1 MKRIIAAIMAIVCC
15 VSFASC
21 SSSSEESVSNETTMA
36 QTESVSNET
45 TVSETEAAAETEIVM
60 TEENVKLCGR
70 TELIDDVL
78 WCAYS
83 GTGAAF
89 NYTGKGF
96 DLKIKG
102 DGAVGSADN
111 EARVA
116 VFVNGERAIDFMV
129 DEPEVTVRIAESEEN
144 VTSEIKIVKLS
155 EAANSTMGIE
165 PITIAPDETIEP
177 VAQKEL
183 KMEFIGDSITC
194 GYGVDDEVKEHHFS
208 TTTEDVT
215 KAYGYKTAELLDAD
229 ANFVSLSGWGVISG
243 YTSDPS
249 KKSEAQQLPKY
260 YDKLGYSYQK
270 MNGETSPQ
278 DVDWDFDRYTPDIIV
293 INLGTNDNSYC
304 KGDKDKRAE
313 YKAAYKEF
321 IGKVRGYNPDAEIF
335 CVLGV
340 MGAELFNDMGEAA
353 IEYAD
358 ENSDEKV
365 HFVQLPTQDGTA
377 GYAADWHPTEK
388 THEITAEYL
397 ANEIKTALN
406 MD

>member
-1 MKRIIAAIMAIVCC
+1 MRRIFAAIMAILCC
-15 VSFASC
+15 FQFAAC
-21 SSSSEESVSNETTMA
+21 SGSTDESVSETTT
-36 QTESVSNET
+36 QTQVETTET
-45 TVSETEAAAETEIVM
+45 TVSETEAQTETEIVM
-60 TEENVKLCGR
+60 NEENVKLCGR

-83 GTGAAF
+83 GTGATF

-102 DGAVGSADN
+102 DGAVGQSDS

-116 VFVNGERAIDFMV
+116 VFINGERTVDFMV

-155 EAANSTMGIE
+155 EAAHSTIGIE

-177 VAQKEL
+177 VAEKEL

-215 KAYGYKTAELLDAD
+215 KAYGYKTAELMDAD
-229 ANFVSLSGWGVISG
+229 VSFVSLSGWGIISG
-243 YTSDPS
+243 YTSDPNTKADS
-249 KKSEAQQLPKY
+249 QQLPLY

-270 MNGETSPQ
+270 MNGEISPQ
-278 DVDWDFDRYTPDIIV
+278 DVDWDFSRYTPDIIV

-321 IGKVRGYNPDAEIF
+321 MAKVRENNPDAEIF
-335 CVLGV
+335 CVLGI
-340 MGAELFNDMGEAA
+340 MGAELFNDMGEGAL
-353 IEYAD
+353 EYAD
-358 ENSDEKV
+358 ENSDEKIHIV
-365 HFVQLPTQDGTA
+365 KLPTQDGTT

-388 THEITAEYL
+388 THEASAEYL
-397 ANEIKTALN
+397 VGEIKTALG
-406 MD
+406 MK